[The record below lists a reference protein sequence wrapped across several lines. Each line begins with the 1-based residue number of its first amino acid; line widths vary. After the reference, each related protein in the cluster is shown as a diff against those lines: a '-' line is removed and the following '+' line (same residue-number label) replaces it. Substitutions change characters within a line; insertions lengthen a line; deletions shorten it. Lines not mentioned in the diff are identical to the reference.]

1 LILIKEIKMPFLKAI
16 GFLLLLITGNVGYA
30 GIPLPVDEKIDEN
43 HITYQVSE
51 DVQELFQ
58 STLTAPS
65 VINHSPLVFADI
77 PGFVFSSSK
86 RENEAVRYVIF
97 SRSIIP
103 GLTVIKIIF
112 PFHTFL

>member
-1 LILIKEIKMPFLKAI
+1 MQFLKAI
-16 GFLLLLITGNVGYA
+16 GFLLLLISSNIGLACTS
-30 GIPLPVDEKIDEN
+30 LPVEEQFDEN
-43 HITYQVSE
+43 QITFQVSE

-65 VINHSPLVFADI
+65 VVSNSPLVSVEI
-77 PGFVFSSSK
+77 PDFVFSSSK
-86 RENEAVRYVIF
+86 RESEAVRYVAF

-103 GLTVIKIIF
+103 GLTVTKLIF

>member
-1 LILIKEIKMPFLKAI
+1 MPFLKAI
-16 GFLLLLITGNVGYA
+16 GFLLLLITGNIGYA
-30 GIPLPVDEKIDEN
+30 GISLAVDERIGEN
-43 HITYQVSE
+43 QITYQVSE

-65 VINHSPLVFADI
+65 VVNHSSLVSADI
-77 PGFVFSSSK
+77 PCYVFSSSK
-86 RENEAVRYVIF
+86 REIEAVRYVIF

-103 GLTVIKIIF
+103 GLTVTKIIF

>member
-1 LILIKEIKMPFLKAI
+1 MSFLKAI
-16 GFLLLLITGNVGYA
+16 GFFLLLITGNIGYA
-30 GIPLPVDEKIDEN
+30 GISSAVDERIDEN
-43 HITYQVSE
+43 QITYQVSE

-65 VINHSPLVFADI
+65 VVSHSHLVFADI

-86 RENEAVRYVIF
+86 RENEAIRYIVF

-103 GLTVIKIIF
+103 GLTVTKIIF